1 MLTVS
6 DLTVRYGRTP
16 AVESLNIEVA
26 EGEIVGLVG
35 PNGAGKSTTLAAIL
49 GLVPVAAGRITYLGD
64 SLAGLAPEE
73 IARRGIGLV
82 LEGRRIFATLT
93 VGENLAL
100 GRTANRA
107 ARSDTVLESL
117 LGRFPILRKTFDLPA
132 GVLSGGEQ
140 QQLAIARALM
150 AEPRLLLLDEPS
162 LGLAPLLVD
171 QIFEV
176 VAEIRRGG
184 TTVLMVEQNITR
196 TVELADRS
204 YVIRSGRITVSG
216 PRAELARLSELD
228 AAYLGV

>member
-1 MLTVS
+1 MLSVR
-6 DLTVRYGRTP
+6 DLTVRYGHTP
-16 AVESLNIEVA
+16 AVENLSLEVG

-49 GLVPVAAGRITYLGD
+49 GLVPVGAGRITYLGE
-64 SLAGLAPEE
+64 SLVGLAPEE

-100 GRTANRA
+100 GRTANRSE
-107 ARSDTVLESL
+107 RSDVVLENL
-117 LGRFPILRKTFDLPA
+117 LDGFPILRTTFDMPA

-171 QIFEV
+171 QIFAA
-176 VAEIRRGG
+176 VAEIRSNGA
-184 TTVLMVEQNITR
+184 TVLLVEQNIRR

-216 PRAELARLSELD
+216 PRAELTRLSELD
-228 AAYLGV
+228 AAYLGL